1 MAEPKTL
8 AILVVE
14 DRPLMLKI
22 ERRMLKELA
31 YFDVD
36 EAVNGRDAL
45 EKLKARDYDLILSDW
60 NMDDL
65 SGFDLLQ
72 AVRGGNTHPDVPFIL
87 VTAEAKPENV
97 LAARAA
103 GADGYLIKPF
113 EVGLL
118 RQTIDNVLA
127 ERARQAGA
135 PTP

>member
-1 MAEPKTL
+1 MAEPKML
-8 AILVVE
+8 SILVVE

-36 EAVNGRDAL
+36 EAANGREAL
-45 EKLKARDYDLILSDW
+45 EKLKSKTYGLILSDW

-72 AVRGGNTHPDVPFIL
+72 AVRGGATHRHVPFIL

-97 LAARAA
+97 LAAKAA
-103 GADGYLIKPF
+103 GADGYLVKPF
-113 EVGLL
+113 EVDLL
-118 RQTIDNVLA
+118 RQTIDHVLA
-127 ERARQAGA
+127 EKRA
-135 PTP
+135 